1 MHGFWYYYVKAKFP
15 EKRKLCYMDSCSFIF
30 HVKTDDICKDM
41 LTQNIGIRFDS
52 STYQLERPLSKGEKK
67 R

>member
-1 MHGFWYYYVKAKFP
+1 
-15 EKRKLCYMDSCSFIF
+15 MDSYSFIF